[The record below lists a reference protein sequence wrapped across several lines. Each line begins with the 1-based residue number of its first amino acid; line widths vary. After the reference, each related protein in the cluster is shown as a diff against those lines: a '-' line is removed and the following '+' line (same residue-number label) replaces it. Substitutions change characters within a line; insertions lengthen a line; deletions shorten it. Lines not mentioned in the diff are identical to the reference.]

1 MQFSVI
7 LGVYKDCLSVET
19 RETRH
24 IVGRRASVCATR
36 FFHRRRIKFA
46 FFGCGYLSGMEGDGD
61 LMKMLMHADPP
72 DENIQGPMEDTAM
85 VQTGVW
91 VEHLLLI
98 FGWLVVSHAGKAR
111 MCVDR
116 NNTIFDGFKAD
127 ASITDLCLCAEA
139 TKMLLPW
146 IMQVVFCLIEGGGS
160 PFITTWC
167 LYFRVDPF
175 SWYDVEVNNH
185 SYTVERNSTG
195 CD

>member
-1 MQFSVI
+1 MEKYRSNRHLAYDYTVDGGITNLTFHDHRLCCVKIVNQFQCMQFSVI

-85 VQTGVW
+85 VQTGV
-91 VEHLLLI
+91 
-98 FGWLVVSHAGKAR
+98 
-111 MCVDR
+111 
-116 NNTIFDGFKAD
+116 
-127 ASITDLCLCAEA
+127 
-139 TKMLLPW
+139 
-146 IMQVVFCLIEGGGS
+146 
-160 PFITTWC
+160 
-167 LYFRVDPF
+167 
-175 SWYDVEVNNH
+175 
-185 SYTVERNSTG
+185 
-195 CD
+195 